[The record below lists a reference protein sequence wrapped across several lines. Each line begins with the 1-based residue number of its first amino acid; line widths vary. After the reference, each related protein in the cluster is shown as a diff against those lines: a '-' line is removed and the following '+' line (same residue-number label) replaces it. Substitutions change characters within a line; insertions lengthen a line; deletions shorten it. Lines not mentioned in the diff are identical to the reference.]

1 MSTVHK
7 MERALVGKGID
18 GVLHYVNKDPNDRR
32 KALLNL
38 VDVVQKVAGPMFQEK
53 SYDAARAMIQDENSK
68 WYQYVNRLL
77 NEVDPHVLKM
87 TALNLGFE
95 AAYFGTK
102 TIREKRKELQCQV
115 PWLILMDPTSACNM
129 HCTGCWAAEYGH
141 KLNLS
146 FEDLDS
152 IITQGK
158 ELGIYFY
165 MYTGGEPLVR
175 KADLIRLCEK
185 HSDCA
190 FHSFTNGTLIDE
202 DFCKEMVRVGNLS
215 VSISLEGYEEV
226 NDSRRGAGCFDKVMH
241 AMDLMKQ
248 YGLIFGTSICYTSK
262 NIETVTSDAFLD
274 MIIEKGCR
282 YTWYFHYM
290 PVGNDAATELLP
302 TKEQREYMYH
312 RVREIRGKEGGKQIF
327 AMDFQNDGEFVGG
340 CIAGGRNYMH
350 INANGDVEP
359 CVFIHYSSANI
370 HEVSLLDALRQPL
383 FMAYRDGQPF
393 NNNQLRPCPMLENP
407 ELLREMVHK
416 TGAKSTDLQSPE
428 SVDHLCDKCKDYA
441 ENWAGKA
448 EEIWDENP
456 HHVESFHNYKSTYQ
470 D

>member
-18 GVLHYVNKDPNDRR
+18 GVLHYVNKDPEDRK

-38 VDVVQKVAGPMFQEK
+38 VDVTQKVAGPMFQDK
-53 SYDAARAMIQDENSK
+53 SYDAARAMISDENGK

-185 HSDCA
+185 HNDCA
-190 FHSFTNGTLIDE
+190 FHAFTNGTLIDE
-202 DFCKEMVRVGNLS
+202 AFCKEMVRVGNLS

-226 NDSRRGAGCFDKVMH
+226 NDSRRGAGCFEKVMH

-262 NIETVTSDAFLD
+262 NYKVVTSDEFLD
-274 MIIEKGCR
+274 MIIEKGAR
-282 YTWYFHYM
+282 FSWYFHYM
-290 PVGNDAATELLP
+290 PVGNDASTELLLDP
-302 TKEQREYMYH
+302 DQREYMYH
-312 RVREIRGKEGGKQIF
+312 RIREIRAMKGGKPIF
-327 AMDFQNDGEFVGG
+327 AFDFQNDGEYVGG
-340 CIAGGRNYMH
+340 CIAGGRNYCH
-350 INANGDVEP
+350 INPNGDVEP
-359 CVFIHYSSANI
+359 CVFIHYSGANI
-370 HEVSLLDALRQPL
+370 KEVDLLTALKQPL
-383 FMAYRDGQPF
+383 FMAYRANQPF
-393 NNNQLRPCPMLENP
+393 NCNHLKPCPMLENP
-407 ELLREMVHK
+407 EILQHMVHE
-416 TGAKSTDLQSPE
+416 TGAHSTDLQSPE
-428 SVDHLCDKCKDYA
+428 SVEHLCGKCAEYA
-441 ENWAGKA
+441 KN
-448 EEIWDENP
+448 WDERAQELWN
-456 HHVESFHNYKSTYQ
+456 K
-470 D
+470 